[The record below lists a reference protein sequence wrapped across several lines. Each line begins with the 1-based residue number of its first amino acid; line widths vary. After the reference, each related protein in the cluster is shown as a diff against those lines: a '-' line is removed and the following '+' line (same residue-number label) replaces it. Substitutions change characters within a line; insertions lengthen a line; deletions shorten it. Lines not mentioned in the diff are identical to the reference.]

1 MHDGEHANRSRPHRE
16 EDAVRK
22 LAQPSSPEPAADD
35 RRRFRVLRDAIE
47 SGREVAEETA
57 PEVDPS
63 GLVEVEGLGD
73 LLDGL
78 PKKYDSV

>member
-1 MHDGEHANRSRPHRE
+1 MHDGEHTNRSLPHRE
-16 EDAVRK
+16 ENAVRK
-22 LAQPSSPEPAADD
+22 LAQSSSAEAAADD
-35 RRRFRVLRDAIE
+35 RSRCRVLRDAIE
-47 SGREVAEETA
+47 SGRDVAEETA

-78 PKKYDSV
+78 PKDYDSV